1 MLKSHEI
8 MKLYGLLLGFIF
20 LGTSC
25 EKSADEKSVPNSKD
39 YDANQPKVSR
49 EETSSYRKR
58 ASAGDHAKSLKIS
71 VNDAQEKINLLD
83 KNDSRNF
90 AQIEVLLAEI
100 AASDPN
106 AALTEIAKCPAALQ
120 FILSQSDLMKFFTEL
135 SVEELAKNFA
145 AVGSG
150 GSKLITNFKMVTL
163 LKIVNKDANKAL
175 ELLSKMPDGNHT
187 LLLDPTINALAVR
200 NGESSLQMIA
210 STLSPK
216 LHMQAYSVAIQAI
229 GRDDPRSAIA
239 LVASYLKGNEALES
253 YRSITDSYITK
264 NPDQMRECM
273 DSIPSSF
280 LPQILNQKDLVS
292 RILKLD
298 PSLAISM
305 LKNVPLT
312 STNRAVVSNIVT
324 SLAKVDQEQALLV
337 LSSLPKS
344 GQKDQVTRELFEAL
358 AAADSENALKTVD
371 DLPAENQIHAMRAIA
386 KVMTE
391 TDFEK
396 AIEIAKKVMPSQQ
409 QDVYREIA
417 RSSAY
422 ESPQNAISMI
432 NDAAISEKLGN
443 DFRNEMINHTVQ
455 NWAKQSLEEAQQW
468 VEKLPAT
475 DQPKGVQGLVAT
487 WMKSDPIAASEW
499 LSKQSAGPARDA
511 GAQEIINQIKD
522 TDPEMAEQWRKS
534 MTPKT
539 E

>member
-1 MLKSHEI
+1 MLKRYEI
-8 MKLYGLLLGFIF
+8 MKLYGIVLGFVF

-25 EKSADEKSVPNSKD
+25 EKSADKPIAPNNND
-39 YDANQPKVSR
+39 RDANRTQVPQMG
-49 EETSSYRKR
+49 TSSHRNGVSK
-58 ASAGDHAKSLKIS
+58 AATSKKTDISADEAKEQINQLDRNNARNYGKIES
-71 VNDAQEKINLLD
+71 Y
-83 KNDSRNF
+83 
-90 AQIEVLLAEI
+90 LAEI

-106 AALTEIAKCPAALQ
+106 AALSEIAKCPAALQ
-120 FILSQSDLMKFFTEL
+120 FILSQSELMKFFTEL
-135 SVEELAKNFA
+135 SVDELVKNFA
-145 AVGSG
+145 AG
-150 GSKLITNFKMVTL
+150 GPEDPKLITNFKMVTL
-163 LKIVNKDANKAL
+163 LKIVNQDPNKAL

-210 STLSPK
+210 SSLSPK

-229 GRDDPRSAIA
+229 GRDDPKTAIA
-239 LVASYLKGNEALES
+239 LVASYLKGNEALKT
-253 YRSITDSYITK
+253 YRSITDSYLTK
-264 NPDQMRECM
+264 NPEQIKECM

-280 LPQILNQKDLVS
+280 WPQILNQKDIVS
-292 RILKLD
+292 RVLKLD
-298 PSLAISM
+298 PALAKSM
-305 LKNVPLT
+305 LQNVPLT

-324 SLAKVDQEQALLV
+324 SLAEVDQSQALQV
-337 LSSLPKS
+337 LSALPKS

-358 AAADSENALKTVD
+358 AAADSENALRTVD

-391 TDFEK
+391 IDFDK

-487 WMKSDPIAASEW
+487 WMKTDPIAASDW
-499 LSKQSAGPARDA
+499 LSKQAAGPARDA

-534 MTPKT
+534 MTPK
-539 E
+539 